1 MSTPLPVLTR
11 AEPVHSQN
19 KEQVEYVKDDIPAD
33 FFDDAKEQL
42 KVVAASN
49 AQKVT
54 LFGGYTNPEEME
66 EEERALRDLVMELE
80 KKNAEEE
87 SEEVEEEDDDEVV
100 GVVDLQYEPVHEP
113 LSITPQKVITQEKKA
128 VPATTTTSTWFP
140 EPEAGEVKRNEE
152 DEYERYLKEL
162 EEEKQYVLLYLV

>member
-1 MSTPLPVLTR
+1 M
-11 AEPVHSQN
+11 
-19 KEQVEYVKDDIPAD
+19 KDDIPAD

-42 KVVAASN
+42 KVVAAST

-54 LFGGYTNPEEME
+54 QFGGYTNPEERE
-66 EEERALRDLVMELE
+66 EEERALRDLIMELE

-87 SEEVEEEDDDEVV
+87 EEVVEEDNDDEVV

-113 LSITPQKVITQEKKA
+113 LSITPQKVIAQEKKV

-140 EPEAGEVKRNEE
+140 ETEASEAKRNE
-152 DEYERYLKEL
+152 DGEYERYLKEL
-162 EEEKQYVLLYLV
+162 EEEKKYVLLMLAQRFFGLISFFDFKFQYLMINLV